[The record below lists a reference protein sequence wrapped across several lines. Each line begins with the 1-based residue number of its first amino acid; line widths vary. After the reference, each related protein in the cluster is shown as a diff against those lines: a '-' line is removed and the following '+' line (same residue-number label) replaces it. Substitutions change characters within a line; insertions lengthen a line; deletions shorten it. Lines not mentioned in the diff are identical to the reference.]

1 MLINLKINKNIQ
13 RAKINLKKFNH
24 KKNNLK
30 FKKIQMCY
38 RKKK

>member
-1 MLINLKINKNIQ
+1 MRIKLKINKKIQ
-13 RAKINLKKFNH
+13 RAIIYKKKFNH
-24 KKNNLK
+24 KKNNLR